1 MPKHKRQQEELK
13 MALPP
18 PLKNLD
24 IDFAD
29 DGFYAGF
36 NKIVALASKIIIAF
50 IIIWAVVDPESAGK
64 VLNDIKNW
72 SFANL
77 NYYYTWAV
85 AFFIIVCAV
94 IAIHPKWGKTRLGDQ
109 NGTPEFS
116 NFSWFSMMF
125 GAGIGIGMIGYATGE
140 PVWHMGDIRKS
151 E

>member
-1 MPKHKRQQEELK
+1 MPKHKRQQGELK

-116 NFSWFSMMF
+116 NFSWFSICLLYTSPSPRDR
-125 GAGIGIGMIGYATGE
+125 G
-140 PVWHMGDIRKS
+140 
-151 E
+151 

>member
-1 MPKHKRQQEELK
+1 

-50 IIIWAVVDPESAGK
+50 III
-64 VLNDIKNW
+64 
-72 SFANL
+72 
-77 NYYYTWAV
+77 WAV